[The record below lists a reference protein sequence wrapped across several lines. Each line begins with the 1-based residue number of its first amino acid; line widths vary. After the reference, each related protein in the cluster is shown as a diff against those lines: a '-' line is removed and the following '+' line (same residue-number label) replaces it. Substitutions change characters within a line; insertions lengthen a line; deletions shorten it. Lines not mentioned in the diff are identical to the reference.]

1 MSFVLPAVCELPSTT
16 TFVANMSQPPTP
28 SAPKDEPKTELKPA
42 PAEFDALNG
51 DVVLVSS
58 DQVGFP
64 FLRSHLVA
72 ASVVFESL
80 FATADA
86 RATTNTATDSPTPSK
101 RARTD
106 GAMSLTMA
114 ETADKV
120 ELFLRHVGRDLK
132 RPLALGLSQIEE
144 SVCLSFLSNRISR
157 H

>member
-86 RATTNTATDSPTPSK
+86 GKAVVASSTPS
-101 RARTD
+101 TTLETVQLD
-106 GAMSLTMA
+106 GPLKIPMS
-114 ETADKV
+114 ETADEL
-120 ELFLRHVGRDLK
+120 ELFLRHVGRDLTK
-132 RPLALGLSQIEE
+132 SLLLTLGQIEE
-144 SVCLSFLSNRISR
+144 
-157 H
+157 